1 MWGITM
7 KAVGLLFASIFGVSA
22 LPGATAH
29 AEDAKA
35 GDLMISV
42 AWCRAAPSASD
53 LANCYVTIENKGAA
67 ADRLVGAST
76 AAAEKVEIRQINAA
90 GGGLTDKPVD
100 GGLPI
105 SAGDKVA
112 LAPGGLHIALVN
124 TKVALKRGAKQ
135 AIDLQF
141 DKAGKATV
149 NFDVLAAS
157 SKGPPAPKADATM
170 MKK

>member
-1 MWGITM
+1 M
-7 KAVGLLFASIFGVSA
+7 KASIIFSGVVLLAGALFAASA
-22 LPGATAH
+22 R

-42 AWCRAAPSASD
+42 AWCRAAPNGSD
-53 LANCYVTIENKGAA
+53 LANCYVTIENKGTA
-67 ADRLVGAST
+67 ADRLLGAST
-76 AAAEKVEIRQINAA
+76 AAAEKVEIRQLNEA

-105 SAGDKVA
+105 SAGDKAV
-112 LAPGGLHIALVN
+112 LAPGGYHIALVN

-141 DKAGKATV
+141 DKAGKASV

-157 SKGPPAPKADATM
+157 SKGPPPPKADATM
-170 MKK
+170 KKK

>member
-1 MWGITM
+1 M
-7 KAVGLLFASIFGVSA
+7 KIVNLLLGSIILAGA
-22 LPGATAH
+22 LPLPSAQ

-35 GDLMISV
+35 GDLMISG
-42 AWCRAAPSASD
+42 AWCRAAPKDSD
-53 LANCYVTIENKGAA
+53 LANCYVTIENKGTA
-67 ADRLVGAST
+67 ADRLLGAST
-76 AAAEKVEIRQINAA
+76 AAAEKVEIRQINTA

-105 SAGDKVA
+105 SAGDKAV
-112 LAPGGLHIALVN
+112 LAPGGYHIALVN
-124 TKVALKRGAKQ
+124 TKSALKKGAKQ

-141 DKAGKATV
+141 DKTGKVSV

-170 MKK
+170 TKKK

>member
-1 MWGITM
+1 M
-7 KAVGLLFASIFGVSA
+7 KASIIFSGVVLLAGALFAASA
-22 LPGATAH
+22 R

-42 AWCRAAPSASD
+42 AWCRAAPNGSD
-53 LANCYVTIENKGAA
+53 LANCYVTIENKGTA

-76 AAAEKVEIRQINAA
+76 AAAEKVEIRQLNEI

-105 SAGDKVA
+105 SAGDKAV
-112 LAPGGLHIALVN
+112 LAPGGYHIALVN

-141 DKAGKATV
+141 DKAGKASV

-157 SKGPPAPKADATM
+157 SKGPAAPKADATM
-170 MKK
+170 KKK

>member
-1 MWGITM
+1 M
-7 KAVGLLFASIFGVSA
+7 KASIIFSGGVLLAGALFAAPVQ
-22 LPGATAH
+22 

-42 AWCRAAPSASD
+42 AWCRAAPKGSD
-53 LANCYVTIENKGAA
+53 LANCYVTIENKGTA
-67 ADRLVGAST
+67 ADRLAGAST
-76 AAAEKVEIRQINAA
+76 DAAEKVEIRQINAA

-105 SAGDKVA
+105 SAGDKAV
-112 LAPGGLHIALVN
+112 LAPGGYHIALLN
-124 TKVALKRGAKQ
+124 TKIALKKGARQ

-141 DKAGKATV
+141 DKAGKASV
-149 NFDVLAAS
+149 NFDILAAS